1 MTDIDPDPTDIDLE
15 FDPDENINDENPED
29 DGDDAAYY
37 NTELPTGDLAA
48 PVNPP
53 EHVALFAAAPSRTY
67 QILEDI
73 LEFFPDHKHVYV
85 TSTTGGKHAKNSYHY
100 RGEAIDVGSTSQ
112 EYKDKLA
119 AWLYP
124 HYGLITELIH
134 SKAGNKTGWYVKKG
148 KRVGHGFYGSATT
161 AAHVNH
167 VHFAVAS
174 VDDAKALLTAVTP
187 AGFKKQAPPGKPAFP
202 GVLKH
207 GSDGPAVKVLQ
218 LRLNARGYRPSLPG
232 ITHFGPKTEDNVKKF
247 QKFAHLP
254 QTGAVDLKTFNLLW
268 DLKITPA

>member
-1 MTDIDPDPTDIDLE
+1 MTDIDPDPTAIDVE

-29 DGDDAAYY
+29 DGDDADYY
-37 NTELPTGDLAA
+37 NTELPSGDMAA
-48 PVNPP
+48 PASPT
-53 EHVALFAAAPSRTY
+53 EHLALHAAAPPHTY
-67 QILEDI
+67 QI
-73 LEFFPDHKHVYV
+73 LEFFPDYHHVYV
-85 TSTTGGKHAKNSYHY
+85 TSTTGGKHATNSYHY
-100 RGEAIDVGSTSQ
+100 RGEAIDVGSKSQ

-119 AWLYP
+119 AFLYP
-124 HYGLITELIH
+124 HYAHITELIH
-134 SKAGNKTGWYVKKG
+134 SKDGNKTGWYVKKG

-161 AAHVNH
+161 KAHVNH

-174 VDDAKALLTAVTP
+174 VADANAILAAVKADHPGL
-187 AGFKKQAPPGKPAFP
+187 APKVQPKPPFP

-218 LRLNARGYRPSLPG
+218 ERLNARGYRPSLPG

-254 QTGAVDLKTFNLLW
+254 QNGIVDQKTFNALW